1 MRRKLASVINE
12 KISPCNDQYNITEL
26 KKDMAY
32 RLTNINLALGTS
44 PQMSREIE
52 ENHNKEVKRFK
63 EILEDLKEY
72 EVRKTGRY

>member
-1 MRRKLASVINE
+1 
-12 KISPCNDQYNITEL
+12 
-26 KKDMAY
+26 
-32 RLTNINLALGTS
+32 
-44 PQMSREIE
+44 MSREIE